1 MEIADIDIEAM
12 VQQALKAWGL
22 QTAKHELV
30 MVSENIVFRVET
42 SDGKVLRLCM
52 HRSWYHNLQELKSE
66 CQWTRA
72 LSEYGISTPIQVP
85 ALDGSDYVLVRDN
98 LSGEARYASMNQWVD
113 GEIMGS
119 IIARSQDFGI
129 YFKRLGEVAA
139 RIHNQASNWKPPPGF
154 TRHSL
159 DAKGFMGEKPFWG
172 PFWAAP
178 TLTSN
183 ERKRFE
189 NLREAVYNLLTRL
202 DTGPDNFSMI
212 HADLHPMNLVIN
224 GEHLHVIDFDD
235 AGFGWHMYELAVGLF
250 HYQDHP
256 SFPEMVKAVFE
267 GYREFRPLNAESTD
281 LLPLFLLVRALAS
294 VGWVAARPELSRVSA
309 GMYNHYGRW
318 VTDKA
323 LSLSTSLGL

>member
-30 MVSENIVFRVET
+30 LISENIVFRVET
-42 SDGKVLRLCM
+42 GDGKVLRLCL
-52 HRSWYHNLQELKSE
+52 HRSWYHNLHELISE

-72 LSEYGISTPIQVP
+72 LSEYGISTPVQIP
-85 ALDGSDYVLVRDN
+85 ALDGNDYVLVRDN

-113 GEIMGS
+113 GEIMGN
-119 IIARSQDFGI
+119 IIARSEDFGV

-139 RIHNQASNWKPPPGF
+139 RIHNQASNWKPPRGF

-159 DAKGFMGEKPFWG
+159 DAEGFMGERPFWG

-178 TLTSN
+178 TLTSD

-189 NLREAVYNLLTRL
+189 HLRKAVYNLLVRL
-202 DTGPDNFSMI
+202 DTAPDNFSMI
-212 HADLHPMNLVIN
+212 HADLHPRNLVIN

-235 AGFGWHMYELAVGLF
+235 AGFGWHMYELAVGVF
-250 HYQDHP
+250 YYQDHP
-256 SFPEMVKAVFE
+256 HFPEIVKAVFE
-267 GYREFRPLNAESTD
+267 GYREFRPLSTESAA

-294 VGWVAARPELSRVSA
+294 VGWIAARPELSRVS
-309 GMYNHYGRW
+309 GGGHDRYGRW

-323 LSLSTSLGL
+323 LSFSTSLGF

>member
-1 MEIADIDIEAM
+1 MEIADSDVEAM
-12 VQQALKAWGL
+12 AQQALEAWGL
-22 QTAKHELV
+22 QSTKHELV
-30 MVSENIVFRVET
+30 SITENIIFRIKT
-42 SDGKVLRLCM
+42 GDGKVLRLCL
-52 HRSWYHNLQELKSE
+52 HRSWYHNLPELISE

-85 ALDGSDYVLVRDN
+85 ALDGNDYVLVSDN
-98 LSGEARYASMNQWVD
+98 VSGVARYASMNQWVA
-113 GEIMGS
+113 GEIMGHS
-119 IIARSQDFGI
+119 IARSDDFRV

-139 RIHNQASNWKPPPGF
+139 RIHNQASNWKLPPGF

-159 DAKGFMGEKPFWG
+159 NAEGFMGEKPFWG

-178 TLTSN
+178 TLTSD

-189 NLREAVYNLLTRL
+189 HLRKTVYNLLARL
-202 DTGPDNFSMI
+202 DTDSDNYSMI
-212 HADLHPMNLVIN
+212 HADLHPGNLVIN

-256 SFPEMVKAVFE
+256 RFTEMVKAVFE
-267 GYREFRPLNAESTD
+267 GYREFRPLNVDSAA

-294 VGWVAARPELSRVSA
+294 VGWVAARPELSKVSA
-309 GMYNHYGRW
+309 GRHDRYGRW
-318 VTDKA
+318 VTDKG

>member
-1 MEIADIDIEAM
+1 MEIADIDVEAM
-12 VQQALKAWGL
+12 AQQALKAWVL
-22 QTAKHELV
+22 QSAKHELV
-30 MVSENIVFRVET
+30 LIAENIVFRVEIG
-42 SDGKVLRLCM
+42 DGRVLRLCL
-52 HRSWYHNLQELKSE
+52 HRSWYHNLQELISE

-85 ALDGSDYVLVRDN
+85 ALDGNDYVLVRDN

-113 GEIMGS
+113 GEIMGN
-119 IIARSQDFGI
+119 IIARSEDFGV

-139 RIHNQASNWKPPPGF
+139 RIHKQASNWKPPSGF

-159 DAKGFMGEKPFWG
+159 DAEGFMGKKPFWG
-172 PFWAAP
+172 PFWEAP

-189 NLREAVYNLLTRL
+189 HLREEVYNLLARL
-202 DTGPDNFSMI
+202 DINSDNYSMI
-212 HADLHPMNLVIN
+212 HADLHPRNLVIN

-235 AGFGWHMYELAVGLF
+235 AGFGWHIYELAVGLF

-256 SFPEMVKAVFE
+256 RFPEMVKAVFE
-267 GYREFRPLNAESTD
+267 GYREFRPLSAESAA

-294 VGWVAARPELSRVSA
+294 VGWVAARPELSRMSA
-309 GMYNHYGRW
+309 GRHDRYGRW
-318 VTDKA
+318 VADKA
-323 LSLSTSLGL
+323 LSLSASLGL

>member
-1 MEIADIDIEAM
+1 MEIADIDVEAM
-12 VQQALKAWGL
+12 AQQALEAWGL
-22 QTAKHELV
+22 QSAKHELV
-30 MVSENIVFRVET
+30 SVSENIVFRVET
-42 SDGKVLRLCM
+42 GDDKVLRLCL
-52 HRSWYHNLQELKSE
+52 HRSWYHNLQELISE

-85 ALDGSDYVLVRDN
+85 ALDGNDYVLVKDN
-98 LSGEARYASMNQWVD
+98 LSGEARYASMNQWID

-119 IIARSQDFGI
+119 IIARSEDI
-129 YFKRLGEVAA
+129 EVYFKRLGRVAA
-139 RIHNQASNWKPPPGF
+139 RIHNQAAGWKPPPGF

-159 DAKGFMGEKPFWG
+159 DAEGFMGEKPFWG

-178 TLTSN
+178 TLTSD
-183 ERKRFE
+183 ERKSFE
-189 NLREAVYNLLTRL
+189 NLREAVYNLLVRL
-202 DTGPDNFSMI
+202 DTDSDNYSMI
-212 HADLHPMNLVIN
+212 HADLTPLNLVVN

-235 AGFGWHMYELAVGLF
+235 AGFGWHMYELTVGVF
-250 HYQDHP
+250 YYQDHP
-256 SFPEMVKAVFE
+256 RFPEMVKAVFE
-267 GYREFRPLNAESTD
+267 GYREFRPLSAESAA

-309 GMYNHYGRW
+309 GRYDRYSRW

>member
-30 MVSENIVFRVET
+30 LISENIVFRVET
-42 SDGKVLRLCM
+42 GDGKLLRLCL
-52 HRSWYHNLQELKSE
+52 HRSWYHNLQELISE
-66 CQWTRA
+66 CEWTRA

-85 ALDGSDYVLVRDN
+85 ALDGNDYVLVRDN
-98 LSGEARYASMNQWVD
+98 LSGETRYASMNQWVD
-113 GEIMGS
+113 GEIMGN
-119 IIARSQDFGI
+119 IIARSEDFGV

-139 RIHNQASNWKPPPGF
+139 RIHNQASKWKPPRGF
-154 TRHSL
+154 TRHAL
-159 DAKGFMGEKPFWG
+159 DAEGFTGKRPFWG
-172 PFWAAP
+172 PFWEAP

-189 NLREAVYNLLTRL
+189 HLREAVYDLLARL
-202 DTGPDNFSMI
+202 DKGSDNYSMI
-212 HADLHPMNLVIN
+212 HADLHPRNLVIN

-256 SFPEMVKAVFE
+256 RFPEMVKAVFE
-267 GYREFRPLNAESTD
+267 GYQEFRPLSTESAA

-294 VGWVAARPELSRVSA
+294 VGWVAARPELSRMSA
-309 GMYNHYGRW
+309 GRHDRYGRW
-318 VTDKA
+318 VADKA
-323 LSLSTSLGL
+323 LSLSASLGL

>member
-1 MEIADIDIEAM
+1 MEIADIDVEAM
-12 VQQALKAWGL
+12 AQQALEAWGL
-22 QTAKHELV
+22 QSAEHELV
-30 MVSENIVFRVET
+30 LISENIVFRVKT
-42 SDGKVLRLCM
+42 NDGKVLRLCL
-52 HRSWYHNLQELKSE
+52 HRSWYHNLQELVSE

-72 LSEYGISTPIQVP
+72 LSIYGISTPIQVP
-85 ALDGSDYVLVRDN
+85 ALNGNDYILVRDN

-113 GEIMGS
+113 GEIMGN
-119 IIARSQDFGI
+119 IIALSEDFGVH
-129 YFKRLGEVAA
+129 FKRLGEVAA
-139 RIHNQASNWKPPPGF
+139 KIHNQSSNWNPPPGF

-159 DAKGFMGEKPFWG
+159 DAEGFMGEKPFWG

-178 TLTSN
+178 TLTSD

-189 NLREAVYNLLTRL
+189 HVREVVYDLLARL
-202 DTGPDNFSMI
+202 NTGSNNYSMI
-212 HADLHPMNLVIN
+212 HADLHPRNLVIN

-250 HYQDHP
+250 HYQNHP
-256 SFPEMVKAVFE
+256 RFPEMVKAVFE
-267 GYREFRPLNAESTD
+267 GYREFRPLSAESAA

-309 GMYNHYGRW
+309 GRHDRYGRW
-318 VTDKA
+318 VADKA